1 MRRYETIFI
10 LRPSLNED
18 EIMAII
24 ERSTTILTE
33 VDGQIIELDKWGMK
47 KLAYPIK
54 KDLQGYYVFCD
65 YCSTPDAVAEMERK
79 FRLDDAV
86 LRYMTLKTK
95 DDINDEEIAE
105 ATAQVEEKKAAA
117 VEEAE
122 ENVDSDNEETVET
135 ENETDDASITEDDSD
150 AEETKAE

>member
-18 EIMAII
+18 EITSII
-24 ERSTTILTE
+24 ERSTNILTE

-54 KDLQGYYVFCD
+54 KDMQGYYVFCD

-105 ATAQVEEKKAAA
+105 ATAQVAEKKAA

-122 ENVDSDNEETVET
+122 ANSESDIDESNEIDT
-135 ENETDDASITEDDSD
+135 EEDDSD
-150 AEETKAE
+150 TTENDSDAEDTTTE

>member
-10 LRPSLNED
+10 LRPSLSED
-18 EIMAII
+18 EITAII
-24 ERSTTILTE
+24 ERSTNILTE

-79 FRLDDAV
+79 FRLDDSV
-86 LRYMTLKTK
+86 LRYMTLKIQ
-95 DDINDEEIAE
+95 DDINDEDIAE
-105 ATAQVEEKKAAA
+105 ATALVAEKQAAVVEESEESEE
-117 VEEAE
+117 VEELEATSASYDGESDTEDSE
-122 ENVDSDNEETVET
+122 EN
-135 ENETDDASITEDDSD
+135 
-150 AEETKAE
+150 